1 MKGYKKCAADQ
12 FLGRCLIVNELSSRP
27 LDQVDQVDQVDKPQS
42 QLPLPIK
49 YKWVFWAALLLSQL
63 SGSIDIFLAGPFA
76 KLLILGNPETLF
88 CQFKTVGVL
97 RIEVFVIVGSWF
109 NRAGSYLFPWLNP
122 SVFKYLESK
131 HIKGPTGHTASYS
144 VCSIQIF

>member
-76 KLLILGNPETLF
+76 KHLNLGNPETLF

-97 RIEVFVIVGSWF
+97 RIEVFVIVRSWF
-109 NRAGSYLFPWLNP
+109 NRAGSYVLIPLAQ
-122 SVFKYLESK
+122 SK
-131 HIKGPTGHTASYS
+131 
-144 VCSIQIF
+144 CFQMF

>member
-27 LDQVDQVDQVDKPQS
+27 LDQVDQVDKPQS

-76 KLLILGNPETLF
+76 KLLILGNPETLL

-97 RIEVFVIVGSWF
+97 RIEVFVILGSWF

>member
-27 LDQVDQVDQVDKPQS
+27 LDQVDQVDKPQS

-88 CQFKTVGVL
+88 ANL
-97 RIEVFVIVGSWF
+97 RLLVFSELRSLLSLDLGSTG
-109 NRAGSYLFPWLNP
+109 RAA
-122 SVFKYLESK
+122 
-131 HIKGPTGHTASYS
+131 TYS
-144 VCSIQIF
+144 LGSIQVYSSI

>member
-27 LDQVDQVDQVDKPQS
+27 LDQVNKPQS
-42 QLPLPIK
+42 QLPLTIK

-76 KLLILGNPETLF
+76 KLLNLGNPETLF

-109 NRAGSYLFPWLNP
+109 NRAGSYLFRWQVFQNVRNVLKCFKIF
-122 SVFKYLESK
+122 SVGSWFNRAHCFLF
-131 HIKGPTGHTASYS
+131 
-144 VCSIQIF
+144 C